1 MFWSKEEVFCV
12 VGWVDMGLY
21 ICGPSYCYGPYVC
34 CVYLILLVCLD
45 NFWLIAFLPG
55 NPMTVLWRWIY
66 KLIVSSPK
74 FDFSF
79 AKPLSETCGFLVF
92 IILDVIDSTSVGCYS
107 IINKSHSQIFFFY
120 WFVLDSQL
128 LALYKQNFK
137 GQRKYNQKSLTNQ
150 KRYSLLHINES
161 WRDWLLAKETQ
172 LHNIRSKDWL
182 SGSQFI

>member
-1 MFWSKEEVFCV
+1 MLSYQETQWQYYEDGSASLLSPVLSLIFLLQNLHWRL
-12 VGWVDMGLY
+12 VD
-21 ICGPSYCYGPYVC
+21 SYGV
-34 CVYLILLVCLD
+34 
-45 NFWLIAFLPG
+45 
-55 NPMTVLWRWIY
+55 
-66 KLIVSSPK
+66 
-74 FDFSF
+74 
-79 AKPLSETCGFLVF
+79 

-107 IINKSHSQIFFFY
+107 IINKSHSQIYFFY

-182 SGSQFI
+182 SGSQVI